1 MVTTKNGTGIARI
14 ATISLAVL
22 LLTGVIGSLVMGFRA
37 RGAALD
43 DIREQATAITDASLG
58 LVLKPDDLG
67 SVASG
72 SRISALSD
80 QISRVVI
87 DPSDFDTVT
96 LWSPTADILYST
108 EEGRIGNR
116 LAGEGERI
124 RSALREDPQISTNDG
139 TVSVMVPMRFESGV
153 GEPAVVELTTSAG
166 PVEAAGS
173 PWRTMAWFS
182 GIALLFVGALL
193 VWDRRHPLDMRSEQG
208 SRKGVAGSVV
218 AAAMRPIAVP
228 SPGVK
233 EEGDARRKAEDR
245 AHAAEE
251 RLSLLQDQYRKTLD
265 ELQEAQN
272 NLREATS
279 TTPDPASEGRAMQA
293 EQRASMLEEHARSA
307 DERARALEERSRE
320 LEDRA
325 RLFERQANSS
335 RAELEEMTRLLAERP
350 TAGDGAEGSLDA
362 AGQETIGLRA
372 ELEGAQTQLS
382 LVRRELETVRAQAD
396 RVGDLEGELESL
408 KVDLRKAREAS
419 TNPPAGPSISPR
431 ELEDLR
437 AEVRALRA
445 EEQRAA
451 MLQDELR
458 SVKAELESVAASHRA
473 ELIEREVELE
483 EKVRAAREEFQGEL
497 ARAEARHAEELA
509 ARDEH
514 ANARLASVED
524 SAQQQVDA
532 VQRELGER
540 TKRFANAEDEIAMAQ
555 AEAARLNG
563 ELTVARAEL
572 ETTVAQLSTES
583 DALGRTN
590 EHLQELERTSS
601 EAIARSERLAAE
613 LEAAAKDNID
623 VNRRLQELESRRQL
637 ELADAEGRA
646 DLDEILR
653 VTQERLAGQTEKLIA
668 AEERVHALERE
679 AQLASTRL
687 EETESEL
694 RQQQMAAAMRHI
706 RGEDGDAA
714 DEASP
719 GVPTPDVAPLEDR
732 RATSPFMQELSTD
745 ARKSLTRIMGIT
757 QVLKHK
763 PDGKDQAQLVRQL
776 TTHTRRLEHI
786 VADLADADRLVRG
799 DVQLTVRRT
808 DLEPLVRRVV
818 EESGI
823 DADHEVRIETERVV
837 VAIDQLRTEQI
848 LSGLLRAAGDRTPAK
863 KAIAVRLTATDGG
876 ALIAV
881 EDPEPSS
888 DASLG
893 PMVKRFA
900 EVQGGWSKVESRENG
915 GSSFKVFLPDGARTE
930 RPDDPTAPDEGTVG
944 DALHIVVEGAESSA
958 SPESSASA
966 DGNALVQELHRLSTA
981 ED

>member
-1 MVTTKNGTGIARI
+1 
-14 ATISLAVL
+14 
-22 LLTGVIGSLVMGFRA
+22 
-37 RGAALD
+37 
-43 DIREQATAITDASLG
+43 
-58 LVLKPDDLG
+58 
-67 SVASG
+67 
-72 SRISALSD
+72 
-80 QISRVVI
+80 
-87 DPSDFDTVT
+87 
-96 LWSPTADILYST
+96 
-108 EEGRIGNR
+108 
-116 LAGEGERI
+116 
-124 RSALREDPQISTNDG
+124 
-139 TVSVMVPMRFESGV
+139 MVPMRFESGV
-153 GEPAVVELTTSAG
+153 GDPAVVELTTSSGSVDSAG
-166 PVEAAGS
+166 A
-173 PWRTMAWFS
+173 PWRMMAWFS
-182 GIALLFVGALL
+182 GIALLFVAGLL
-193 VWDRRHPLDMRSEQG
+193 LWDRRHPLDAPSEPSTG
-208 SRKGVAGSVV
+208 GGVAGSVV
-218 AAAMRPIAVP
+218 AAAMRPVTVP

-233 EEGDARRKAEDR
+233 EEGDARRKAEHR
-245 AHAAEE
+245 ARAAEE
-251 RLSLLQDQYRKTLD
+251 RLAVLQDQYRKTLD

-272 NLREATS
+272 KLREAT
-279 TTPDPASEGRAMQA
+279 TAAADPSAEERAMQA
-293 EQRASMLEEHARSA
+293 EQRAGMLEEHARSA
-307 DERARALEERSRE
+307 DERARAPQERSRE

-325 RLFERQANSS
+325 RIFEREANSS
-335 RAELEEMTRLLAERP
+335 RAELEEMTRLLSEAR
-350 TAGDGAEGSLDA
+350 ASADDASDLNLDA
-362 AGQETIGLRA
+362 AGQEIIGLRA

-382 LVRRELETVRAQAD
+382 SVRRELEMVRARAD
-396 RVGDLEGELESL
+396 RATQLEAELETL
-408 KVDLRKAREAS
+408 RAEVRKAREAS
-419 TNPPAGPSISPR
+419 TSAAPGSSISPR

-437 AEVRALRA
+437 SEVRALRA

-473 ELIEREVELE
+473 ELIESEVELE

-497 ARAEARHAEELA
+497 ARAQARHAEDLA
-509 ARDEH
+509 AREEQ

-524 SAQQQVDA
+524 GAQKQVDA

-540 TKRFANAEDEIAMAQ
+540 TKRFANAEDEIAKAQ
-555 AEAARLNG
+555 AEAARLGG

-572 ETTVAQLSTES
+572 ETTVAQLAS
-583 DALGRTN
+583 RTD
-590 EHLQELERTSS
+590 ELAGMKERLQELERTSS
-601 EAIARSERLAAE
+601 EAVARSERQAAE
-613 LEAAAKDNID
+613 LEEAAKDNID

-668 AEERVHALERE
+668 AEERVHTLERE
-679 AQLASTRL
+679 GQIAAAKL

-706 RGEDGDAA
+706 RGDDGAEADQQPAA
-714 DEASP
+714 
-719 GVPTPDVAPLEDR
+719 VPLPDGAPLEDR

-757 QVLKHK
+757 QILKHK
-763 PDGKDQAQLVRQL
+763 PDAKDQTQLVRQL

-799 DVQLTVRRT
+799 EVELNVRRT

-837 VAIDQLRTEQI
+837 VAVDQVRTEQI
-848 LSGLLRAAGDRTPAK
+848 LSGLLRASGDRTPAK
-863 KAIAVRLTATDGG
+863 KTIAVRLTTADGG

-893 PMVKRFA
+893 PMVTRFA
-900 EVQGGWSKVESRENG
+900 ELQGGWAKVESRENG
-915 GSSFKVFLPDGARTE
+915 GSSFKVFLPDGAKPQPPADTSSPSE
-930 RPDDPTAPDEGTVG
+930 EAATD
-944 DALHIVVEGAESSA
+944 DALHIVVDGTASSPV
-958 SPESSASA
+958 PESSASI

>member
-37 RGAALD
+37 RGAAFD

-72 SRISALSD
+72 SRISTLSD
-80 QISRVVI
+80 QIGRVVI
-87 DPSDFDTVT
+87 DPSDFDSVT

-124 RSALREDPQISTNDG
+124 RSVLREEPQIRTNDG

-166 PVEAAGS
+166 PVDSAGG

-182 GIALLFVGALL
+182 GIALLFVGGLL
-193 VWDRRHPLDMRSEQG
+193 VWDRRHPLDARSEQG
-208 SRKGVAGSVV
+208 TRTGVAGSVV
-218 AAAMRPIAVP
+218 AAAMRPIAMP
-228 SPGVK
+228 SPGMK

-245 AHAAEE
+245 ARAAEE
-251 RLSLLQDQYRKTLD
+251 RLHVLQDQYRKTLD

-279 TTPDPASEGRAMQA
+279 TTSDPASEERAMQA
-293 EQRASMLEEHARSA
+293 EQRASMLEEHARTA
-307 DERARALEERSRE
+307 VERARALEERSRE

-335 RAELEEMTRLLAERP
+335 NAELAEMTRLIAERP
-350 TAGDGAEGSLDA
+350 ALGEGNLDSAE
-362 AGQETIGLRA
+362 QEIIGLRA

-382 LVRRELETVRAQAD
+382 SVRRELETARARA
-396 RVGDLEGELESL
+396 VHASDLESELERL
-408 KVDLRKAREAS
+408 KAEVRKAREAS
-419 TNPPAGPSISPR
+419 TDPVAGSSTSPR
-431 ELEDLR
+431 ELDDLR

-497 ARAEARHAEELA
+497 ARAEARHAEELEA
-509 ARDEH
+509 KDEH

-555 AEAARLNG
+555 AEAARFSS

-572 ETTVAQLSTES
+572 ETTVAQLASES
-583 DALGRTN
+583 DALGRAS
-590 EHLQELERTSS
+590 ERLQELERTSS
-601 EAIARSERLAAE
+601 EATARSERLAAE

-668 AEERVHALERE
+668 AEERVHSLERE
-679 AQLASTRL
+679 AQLASTKL

-706 RGEDGDAA
+706 RGGDGDPA
-714 DEASP
+714 DEVSP
-719 GVPTPDVAPLEDR
+719 GVPGPDVAPLEDR

-799 DVQLTVRRT
+799 DVELNVRRT

-837 VAIDQLRTEQI
+837 VAVDQLRTEQI

-863 KAIAVRLTATDGG
+863 QTIAVRLTATDGG

-930 RPDDPTAPDEGTVG
+930 RPESPTAPDEGAVD
-944 DALHIVVEGAESSA
+944 DALHIVVEGAGPSA
-958 SPESSASA
+958 VPESSASA